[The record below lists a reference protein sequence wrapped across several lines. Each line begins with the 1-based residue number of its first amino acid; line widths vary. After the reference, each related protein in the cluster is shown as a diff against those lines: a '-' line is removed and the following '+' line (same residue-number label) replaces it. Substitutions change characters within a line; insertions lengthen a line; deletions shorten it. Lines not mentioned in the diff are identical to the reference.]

1 MVLKRKR
8 SDSEISSSSSLLSS
22 PPSASMMHIDSYHS
36 ISQPSLFSARTRKRH
51 RDNRPTE
58 SDVHQHTLSLLYSAQ
73 QTPQSQF
80 QTPAPFQPQ
89 PVESLPASNQSTQQ
103 STLHSFWAIPSSLCQ
118 SSPSSNASSS
128 ANTPSTTSAINAF
141 FQATHCENCN
151 SSLNPSVD
159 AGGDAMDV
167 DMMVNIDMDGGSHRC
182 TSCGKQVCQS
192 CSVSNL
198 GADKKCLHC
207 AGPKAW
213 IGGIGWCDQD

>member
-1 MVLKRKR
+1 
-8 SDSEISSSSSLLSS
+8 
-22 PPSASMMHIDSYHS
+22 MHIDSYHS

-58 SDVHQHTLSLLYSAQ
+58 SDVHRMRPSFPSAQSLALIPSAEHTLSLLYSAQ

-103 STLHSFWAIPSSLCQ
+103 STLHSFWAIPSSLRQ

-167 DMMVNIDMDGGSHRC
+167 DMMVDIDMDGGSHRC
-182 TSCGKQVCQS
+182 TGCGKQVCQS

-213 IGGIGWCDQD
+213 IGGVGWCDQD